1 MMLYAP
7 LHEKAAA
14 EGTFTRIVQDGMD
27 AEIML
32 EFTTPSGIPCVIS
45 KITSAADAYPVSLY
59 LYYGYESVMYEL
71 EVSAAS
77 PEEEAD
83 ILEDLK
89 TFSNTLQ
96 NGYPAELR

>member
-7 LHEKAAA
+7 LHEKAAV
-14 EGTFTRIVQDGMD
+14 EGTCTRIVQDGMD

-96 NGYPAELR
+96 IGYPAELR